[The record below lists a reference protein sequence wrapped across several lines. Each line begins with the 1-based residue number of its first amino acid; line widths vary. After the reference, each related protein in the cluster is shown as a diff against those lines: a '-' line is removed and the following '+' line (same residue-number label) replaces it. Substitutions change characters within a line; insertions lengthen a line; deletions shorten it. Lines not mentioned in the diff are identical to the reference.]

1 MFILI
6 WVYTV
11 KPLYS
16 AQRSDKKHGADWS
29 GICMEHTKTEAGNR
43 DESRLRIEATPKD
56 AMKLRKDRI

>member
-16 AQRSDKKHGADWS
+16 AQRSDKNMVRTGLAYVWNIQKRKPAIG
-29 GICMEHTKTEAGNR
+29 MKAGFV
-43 DESRLRIEATPKD
+43 
-56 AMKLRKDRI
+56 